1 MYDNL
6 PLVDN
11 QPAHNFEMIVD
22 GQRAFIDYIKRGN
35 VYLLVHTEVPEELEG
50 KGIAAA
56 LVEKTFKYLEAN
68 GFKIKVY
75 CQYIQAYLKR
85 HPEWHRLIDK

>member
-1 MYDNL
+1 MYDDL
-6 PLVDN
+6 PLVNN
-11 QPAHNFEMIVD
+11 QSTHNFEMIVD
-22 GQRAFIDYIKRGN
+22 GQRPFIDYIKRDN

-56 LVEKTFKYLEAN
+56 MVEKTFKYLEAN

-75 CQYIQAYLKR
+75 CRYIQAYLKR
-85 HPEWHRLIDK
+85 HPEWHRLIAK

>member
-1 MYDNL
+1 MF
-6 PLVDN
+6 DN

-22 GQRAFIDYIKRGN
+22 GQRAFIDYIKRDN

-56 LVEKTFKYLEAN
+56 MVEKTFKYLEAN
-68 GFKIKVY
+68 RFKIKVY
-75 CQYIQAYLKR
+75 CRYIQAYLKR
-85 HPEWHRLIDK
+85 HPEWHRLIVK